1 MTEIEAVLY
10 HSNEGLACGR
20 RGKSGTETYGR
31 KRVARIRSQ
40 LEEFDVER
48 SVDRIIDSCQGRE
61 GSSMILRKPGA
72 QVNSN
77 IHTSAPVRC
86 HLSPLVELLV
96 DFYSKLSLV
105 TLSVA
110 LDDPMFFQITPPRL
124 LALLHLGASLLWV
137 SASPLRNLN
146 ADVARYKRRAD
157 SSVVDQ
163 PILTVPSVT
172 KRSVQVDVDLVIDG
186 YGSSEH
192 WFVDV
197 GPTLFQAGT
206 RDPSTM
212 NKFKSKLTTSH
223 YDWDKVKN
231 QLSSSHKIIPLGKAT
246 FKNSADQKAAFTK
259 VGKIKMRAA
268 AAVKGGNC
276 LDYIMDVLDLLE
288 QEGHITA
295 AVVDA
300 YRQEYYDNYTRVSK
314 AVWGVDLQP

>member
-1 MTEIEAVLY
+1 
-10 HSNEGLACGR
+10 
-20 RGKSGTETYGR
+20 
-31 KRVARIRSQ
+31 
-40 LEEFDVER
+40 
-48 SVDRIIDSCQGRE
+48 
-61 GSSMILRKPGA
+61 MIA
-72 QVNSN
+72 
-77 IHTSAPVRC
+77 A
-86 HLSPLVELLV
+86 LSPLVELLV
-96 DFYSKLSLV
+96 DFYSKLLLV
-105 TLSVA
+105 TLSDLYTSTHLSSFSSLA
-110 LDDPMFFQITPPRL
+110 STKQTRLIILEDPMFFQITPSRL

-137 SASPLRNLN
+137 SASPLPDLN
-146 ADVARYKRRAD
+146 ADVAQYKRRAD

-186 YGSSEH
+186 YGKSEH

-259 VGKIKMRAA
+259 VAGIKMRAA

-276 LDYIMDVLDLLE
+276 LDYITDVLDLLE

-300 YRQEYYDNYTRVSK
+300 YKKEYDDNYTRVSK